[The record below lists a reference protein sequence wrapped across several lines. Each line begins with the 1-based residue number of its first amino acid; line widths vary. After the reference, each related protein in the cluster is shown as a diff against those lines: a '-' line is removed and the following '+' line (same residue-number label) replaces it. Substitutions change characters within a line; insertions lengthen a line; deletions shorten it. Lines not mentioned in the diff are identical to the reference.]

1 MARKKRPSEGK
12 SNIYNGEFY
21 MDSLSKHFGLSEAPK
36 DNDEFVNSGLKDKL
50 DATLASSDYR
60 FEYILHDEDKVDA
73 DAVLAQFQRGVD
85 EADRYEVGDAKK
97 PHIHYMLGA
106 DKRCTLQT
114 VRRNMTKLF
123 DDDKDA
129 MPTNLM
135 EITNDVADMQSY
147 LTHDSFSSRKA
158 GKHQYP
164 KDRLITINDFDYQ
177 NYLSYSRVER
187 KNGYRLVMDA
197 IEEYN
202 LTNAKELSDYVR
214 NRQHEKGM
222 ISIDLYR
229 DVFSAYNGPINTA
242 LRGQYQALHGREDIE
257 IDRRIQKTGFET
269 VAKSV
274 DKLVDAFNKSN
285 HLK

>member
-36 DNDEFVNSGLKDKL
+36 DNDEFVNSGLKDKF

-60 FEYILHDEDKVDA
+60 FEYILHDEDKVDE

-97 PHIHYMLGA
+97 PHIHYMLGT
-106 DKRCTLQT
+106 DKNSTLQT

-123 DDDKDA
+123 DGDKDA

-135 EITNDVADMQSY
+135 EITNDVSDMQSY

-164 KDRLITINDFDYQ
+164 EDRLVTINNFDYH
-177 NYLSYSRVER
+177 NYLNYSKVER
-187 KNGYRLVMDA
+187 KNAYRVVFFA
-197 IEEYN
+197 IDEYH
-202 LTNAKELSDYVR
+202 LTNVSELTDYVR
-214 NRQHEKGM
+214 KHQHDDGM
-222 ISIDLYR
+222 ISMDLLLE
-229 DVFSAYNGPINTA
+229 VISAYNAPITSA
-242 LRGQYQALHGREDIE
+242 LRGQYQKLHGRDDIE
-257 IDRRIQKTGFET
+257 IDRGIQKAISNSLGEI
-269 VAKSV
+269 
-274 DKLVDAFNKSN
+274 VDAIKSN
-285 HLK
+285 HLN